1 MYRREVAESALRP
14 VDIDDLRLLIEPE
27 ASRKRLQIS
36 WVNDLHGVSAVAVE
50 SVRQVTLN
58 LLINACAA
66 TLAGGAVHFRARA
79 TESWLTIEVGDQG
92 PGLPDD
98 LASYLVGLSQD
109 APGAGRGLGLWI
121 VRRLVADENG
131 EIPSSFRKAA
141 CRRSSGLRGPCA
153 RICHDRSAHTG
164 LLASRR
170 SMPNEPGCVAVVDDD
185 PIMGESLQRALQLEG
200 WRAVWWQTGKKAVD
214 GMSDLCPDLVLCDI
228 RLPDMDGDEVF
239 RATNARTLAPPF
251 IFMTAFGQIDQAV
264 ALIRAGA
271 QDYLTKPFELASLFQ
286 KVREA
291 MSLRV
296 GDAAQGALGVSPSM
310 RGIEALL
317 RRLASRSLPILFT
330 GETGTGKE
338 VCARFLHGLSPAATE
353 PFMAVNCAAIPSDLL
368 ESEVFGH
375 ERGAFSGAHQR
386 HLGYAERARGGVL
399 FLDEIAAMPL
409 ALQAKLLRVL
419 EERSFHRVG
428 GEGPI
433 SLKARIVCAT
443 SERLDDQTRRG
454 AFREDLLYRINA
466 VTVEVPP
473 LRERPE
479 DISWLLCRYF
489 SLFTEQAETELRGI
503 SSMAEEIAL
512 SHPWR
517 GNVRELRNQVER
529 AVTLSTGPWIMPT
542 DIFPEMRTVMFD
554 TIDPMVSLAAVR
566 DAAEKRQIERVL
578 RETAGHIGITA
589 KRLEISRTTL
599 WEKMRRFG
607 IEPDR
612 TIE

>member
-1 MYRREVAESALRP
+1 
-14 VDIDDLRLLIEPE
+14 
-27 ASRKRLQIS
+27 
-36 WVNDLHGVSAVAVE
+36 
-50 SVRQVTLN
+50 
-58 LLINACAA
+58 
-66 TLAGGAVHFRARA
+66 
-79 TESWLTIEVGDQG
+79 
-92 PGLPDD
+92 
-98 LASYLVGLSQD
+98 
-109 APGAGRGLGLWI
+109 
-121 VRRLVADENG
+121 
-131 EIPSSFRKAA
+131 
-141 CRRSSGLRGPCA
+141 
-153 RICHDRSAHTG
+153 
-164 LLASRR
+164 
-170 SMPNEPGCVAVVDDD
+170 MPTEPGCVAVVDDD
-185 PIMGESLQRALQLEG
+185 PIMGESLQRALELEG
-200 WRAVWWQTGKKAVD
+200 WRAVWWHTGKTALD
-214 GMSDLCPDLVLCDI
+214 GMSEHCPDLVLCDI
-228 RLPDMDGDEVF
+228 RLPDMDGEEVF
-239 RATNARTLAPPF
+239 RATNARALAPPF

-286 KVREA
+286 KVRES

-296 GDAAQGALGVSPSM
+296 GDAAQGVLGVSPSM

-338 VCARFLHGLSPAATE
+338 VCARFLHSVSSAASE
-353 PFMAVNCAAIPSDLL
+353 SFMAVNCAAIPPDLL
-368 ESEVFGH
+368 ESELFGH

-386 HLGYAERARGGVL
+386 HLGYVERARGGIL

-443 SERLDDQTRRG
+443 NEKLDDQTRRG

-479 DISWLLCRYF
+479 DISWLLSRYF
-489 SLFTEQAETELRGI
+489 SLFTQQAEAELRGI
-503 SSMAEEIAL
+503 SSMAEDIAL

-517 GNVRELRNQVER
+517 GNVRELRNRVER
-529 AVTLSTGPWIMPT
+529 AVTLSTGPWIMPA
-542 DIFPEMRTVMFD
+542 DIFPEMRSVMLD
-554 TIDPMVSLAAVR
+554 AADPMASLAAVR

-578 RETAGHIGITA
+578 RETAGHIGVAA

-599 WEKMRRFG
+599 WEKMRRYG